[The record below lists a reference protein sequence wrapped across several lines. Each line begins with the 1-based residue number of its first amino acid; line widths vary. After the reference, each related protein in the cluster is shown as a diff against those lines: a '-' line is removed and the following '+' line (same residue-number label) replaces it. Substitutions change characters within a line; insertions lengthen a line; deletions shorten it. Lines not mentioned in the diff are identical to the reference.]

1 MTCRTGNYNDDAPDD
16 LCLVTTYFNPAGY
29 TKKRQRY
36 LDFAARCEV
45 SNLTLFTIECAFG
58 NRAFE
63 IPEAE
68 TVLRVRARD
77 AMWQKER
84 LLNLA
89 TAHIPA
95 KFTKLV
101 SIDFDV
107 IFENPQWAILTSQ
120 QLDIVPLVQPFE
132 TVVWL
137 PRDVVSDDGSG
148 RVLSGFAERHATD
161 PSLQVTGDFLR
172 HGVPGFARAAR
183 RELLEAH
190 GLYDECVVGGGDH
203 LVAHAAC
210 GDWSSPCFEWSVGVG
225 SEHHRHFVRWAEPF
239 HRDVRGRFGYVPG
252 RLLHVWHGSWR
263 SRMYS
268 SRHRFLMDFD
278 FDPDRD
284 LVISSDGCWEWS
296 SPKPGLHE
304 AVASYFSLRRED
316 GDEE

>member
-1 MTCRTGNYNDDAPDD
+1 MATWVRVRVSFRRHEFDYTKFGIPYRIATGAPWRSKQFCVSVGMTCRTGNHKDDAPAD

-29 TKKRQRY
+29 TKKRKRY

-68 TVLRVRARD
+68 TVLHVRARD

-120 QLDIVPLVQPFE
+120 QLDVVPLVQPFE

-137 PRDVVSDDGSG
+137 PRDAVSDDGSG
-148 RVLSGFAERHATD
+148 RVLPGFAERHATD
-161 PSLQVTGDFLR
+161 PSLLLAGDFVR

-190 GLYDECVVGGGDH
+190 GLYDACVVGGGAVSYTH
-203 LVAHAAC
+203 LTC
-210 GDWSSPCFEWSVGVG
+210 NSF
-225 SEHHRHFVRWAEPF
+225 
-239 HRDVRGRFGYVPG
+239 PG
-252 RLLHVWHGSWR
+252 TNPMRPR
-263 SRMYS
+263 TSR
-268 SRHRFLMDFD
+268 
-278 FDPDRD
+278 
-284 LVISSDGCWEWS
+284 
-296 SPKPGLHE
+296 
-304 AVASYFSLRRED
+304 
-316 GDEE
+316 